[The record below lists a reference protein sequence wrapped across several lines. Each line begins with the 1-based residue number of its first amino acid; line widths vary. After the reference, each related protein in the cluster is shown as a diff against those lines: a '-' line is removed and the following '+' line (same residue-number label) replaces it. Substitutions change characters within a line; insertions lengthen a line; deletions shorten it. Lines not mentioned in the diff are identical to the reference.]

1 MATVIKT
8 ISVKIYE
15 PTKVKEE
22 ALKDLLDIS
31 TELSKYYVSAIV
43 DLGTY
48 SKKQL
53 HKETY
58 SIVKELFDGMPTGLI
73 QTIRDKAV
81 ETYKSYKALLANGKK
96 VSLPNFRNSVVRFDN
111 RTFSLIKTDNCFDY
125 FVSLSTRQKRIM
137 LPIQYGKYQ
146 LDILDKINSCE
157 YKFCTAELSFS
168 KRLNSFVLNIS
179 YKYDVEEASSGSVMG
194 VDLGVVNF
202 AVLAVPE
209 QIVKF
214 FSGGKYNQKREHY
227 FQLRQALSKKKLL
240 KKVKAIGSKEQRY
253 MKDVNHKLS
262 REIVNIAKAHNS
274 VIQLENLSNIRD
286 EIHYSRKLNRKLHNW
301 NFAQLQSF
309 IEYKAIA
316 EGLKVIYVDNKNTS
330 IQCNV
335 CGNTEKKNR
344 KNRNTFKCKCCG
356 YEANADYN
364 ASINIS
370 NITIAG

>member
-1 MATVIKT
+1 MAKVIKT

-31 TELSKYYVSAIV
+31 TELSKYYVSAII

-53 HKETY
+53 HNETY
-58 SIVKELFDGMPTGLI
+58 SVVKELFDGIPTGLI
-73 QTIRDKAV
+73 QTIRDKTV
-81 ETYKSYKALLANGKK
+81 ETYKSYKAMLANGKNA
-96 VSLPNFRNSVVRFDN
+96 SIPDFRNSVVRFDN
-111 RTFSLIKTDNCFDY
+111 RTFSLLKTDNCFEY

-146 LDILDKINSCE
+146 LDVLDKINSCE
-157 YKFCTAELSFS
+157 YEFRTAELSFS

-179 YKYDVEEASSGSVMG
+179 YKYDVKETPTNTVMG

-214 FSGGKYNQKREHY
+214 FSGGKYNQKREQY
-227 FQLRQALSKKKLL
+227 FQLRQTLSKKKLL

-253 MKDVNHKLS
+253 MKDINHKLS

-286 EIHYSRKLNRKLHNW
+286 EIHYTRKLNRKLHNW

-316 EGLKVIYVDNKNTS
+316 EGLKIIYVDNKNTS

-335 CGNTEKKNR
+335 CGHTEKKNR
-344 KNRNTFKCKCCG
+344 KNRNTFKCKYCG

-364 ASINIS
+364 ASVNIS